1 MKLQYTKEQ
10 LIEFENEVADCFN
23 NKMIKAP
30 IHLHESN
37 EEQLMDLFANHV
49 NEEDW
54 IFTTWRSHY
63 QCLLKGVPKDKLKQ
77 AILDGRSITLCFRE
91 QKLLSSAIV
100 TGNLSIALG
109 TALDIKRKNS
119 KEKVWVFSGDMTST
133 TGAFH
138 ECYTYAL
145 AHDLPI
151 NFVIEDNGKSVCTM
165 TNEVWNNKFFNK
177 PTNLEENKLH
187 KINDHLFYYTYRMV
201 KYQHAGTGVRV
212 QF

>member
-1 MKLQYTKEQ
+1 MNISLTKEE
-10 LIEFENEVADCFN
+10 LIEFENDIAACFN

-30 IHLHESN
+30 IHLYENN
-37 EEQLMDLFANHV
+37 EEQLIDLFSNHV
-49 NEEDW
+49 NNDDW

-63 QCLLKGVPKDKLKQ
+63 QCLLKGVPRDKLKSD
-77 AILDGRSITLCFRE
+77 ILDGKSITLCFKD
-91 QKLLSSAIV
+91 QKILSSAIV

-109 TALDIKRKNS
+109 TACDLKRKNS
-119 KEKVWVFSGDMTST
+119 NEKVWVFSGDMTST

-138 ECYTYAL
+138 EAYTYSV

-151 NFVIEDNGKSVCTM
+151 AFVIEDNSKSVCTM

-177 PTNLEENKLH
+177 PTQLEDNKLH
-187 KINDHLFYYTYRMV
+187 KVNKHLFYYSYKMV